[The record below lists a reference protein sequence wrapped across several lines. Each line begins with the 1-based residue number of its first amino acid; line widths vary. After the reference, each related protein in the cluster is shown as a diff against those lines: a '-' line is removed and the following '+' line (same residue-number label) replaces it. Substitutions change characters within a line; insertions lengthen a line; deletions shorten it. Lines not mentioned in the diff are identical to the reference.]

1 MKSILG
7 ETISYSKLLIAAG
20 MVEPL
25 FNEENV
31 YNVFDIESHAEMH
44 NAAIKAN
51 KIVLIG
57 SSIEIYQLASQ
68 LRLYLADLDKFP

>member
-7 ETISYSKLLIAAG
+7 ETISYSKILIAAG

-31 YNVFDIESHAEMH
+31 FNVFNIESHADMH
-44 NAAIKAN
+44 NASLKAN

-57 SSIEIYQLASQ
+57 SSIEIYQLAS
-68 LRLYLADLDKFP
+68 